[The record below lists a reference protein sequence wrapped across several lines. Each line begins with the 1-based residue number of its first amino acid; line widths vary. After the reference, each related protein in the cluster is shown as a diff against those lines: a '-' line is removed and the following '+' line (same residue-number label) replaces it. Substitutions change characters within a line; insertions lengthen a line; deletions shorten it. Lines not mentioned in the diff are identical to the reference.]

1 MSDHCSV
8 FINAGAVVLLSA
20 DMLEQEK
27 CDVMNSVLFAQL
39 VADKKYPALTSLG
52 EWYGAYREVLQTG
65 WLQKAVAWDNFT
77 LDASSTCTMM
87 TWVEKRLGTYV
98 DQTKVTEFTRLLNRV
113 AQLPC
118 TLPAI
123 ERLCKRVQ
131 GTRSPEPACR
141 VRLQVILAQ
150 RGPVLNSVCVEFETG
165 HITTNPLGSLF
176 STGPVPGDIQ
186 LRCFQANLSD
196 ALYAPVR
203 DAIIKK
209 LGDKAAKNIIDI
221 SDAVEPEVTGAVSL

>member
-39 VADKKYPALTSLG
+39 VADKKYPALASSG
-52 EWYGAYREVLQTG
+52 EWYGAYREVLQNG
-65 WLQKAVAWDNFT
+65 WLQKAVMWDNFT
-77 LDASSTCTMM
+77 LDTPSKYAMM
-87 TWVEKRLGTYV
+87 SWVEKRMAAYV

-118 TLPAI
+118 SLPAI
-123 ERLCKRVQ
+123 ERLRERVQ
-131 GTRSPEPACR
+131 GPRSPEPCR

-150 RGPVLNSVCVEFETG
+150 RGPVLNSVCVEFEAG
-165 HITTNPLGSLF
+165 HITGNPLGPLF
-176 STGPVPGDIQ
+176 STDPVPGTIQ
-186 LRCFQANLSD
+186 LRCFQASLSD

-209 LGDKAAKNIIDI
+209 LGDRATQNIFDI
-221 SDAVEPEVTGAVSL
+221 SDAVEQEVTGAVSL

>member
-1 MSDHCSV
+1 MSDDCSV

-39 VADKKYPALTSLG
+39 VASKKYPALSSSG
-52 EWYGAYREVLQTG
+52 EWYGAYREVLQNG
-65 WLQKAVAWDNFT
+65 WLQKAVTWDNFT
-77 LDASSTCTMM
+77 LDTPSKYTMM
-87 TWVEKRLGTYV
+87 SWVEKRLGAYV
-98 DQTKVTEFTRLLNRV
+98 GQTKMTEFTRLLNRV

-118 TLPAI
+118 ALPAI
-123 ERLCKRVQ
+123 EGLREWVQ
-131 GTRSPEPACR
+131 GPKSPELSCR

-150 RGPVLNSVCVEFETG
+150 RGPVLNVVCLEFDTR
-165 HITTNPLGSLF
+165 HSTANPLGPLF
-176 STGPVPGDIQ
+176 STDTVPGTIQ
-186 LRCFQANLSD
+186 LRCFQANLSE

-209 LGDKAAKNIIDI
+209 LGDKAARNIFDI
-221 SDAVEPEVTGAVSL
+221 SDAVEHGVTGAVSL